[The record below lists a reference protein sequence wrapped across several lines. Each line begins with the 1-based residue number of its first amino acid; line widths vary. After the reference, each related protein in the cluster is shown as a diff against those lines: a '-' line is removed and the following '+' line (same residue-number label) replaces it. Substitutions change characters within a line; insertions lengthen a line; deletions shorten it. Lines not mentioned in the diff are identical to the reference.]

1 MCYDVIMD
9 EEARARRQSLRVITS
24 EIIMFLT
31 VIVTVII
38 LAFLAS
44 GYWLNADFKVE
55 RQGMLQIHSVPT
67 GADIEIDGETA
78 WLQRTN
84 TSKVLSSG
92 EHHVVLKKDGYDSW
106 EKTINISEGL
116 LYRVNY
122 PRLFLLERE
131 KSIYY
136 KATDFTTALVSPN
149 HNYLLLG
156 DDTASYTILQLNSDR
171 PETAKLNLLNLKS
184 TDPDAKSPITA
195 DSLPA
200 LKWDIN
206 NNLAVTINDKHYKIN
221 WHNSEISLVKEPE
234 KPADEPVLPGEIF
247 HFYDETY
254 SVLLT
259 DDLFNLYKKSQ
270 DSPELIISTKLDFVP
285 ETLKIGS
292 GGSFVFMQSDT
303 NVSVLDMEILK
314 IINWSLDSTDYDWLT
329 SGMLYA
335 INDGKLIV
343 YDFDGQN
350 RRELSNGVAADFPVT
365 ITDNKW
371 LYYFSDGNIIREVIT
386 K

>member
-1 MCYDVIMD
+1 M
-9 EEARARRQSLRVITS
+9 
-24 EIIMFLT
+24 
-31 VIVTVII
+31 
-38 LAFLAS
+38 
-44 GYWLNADFKVE
+44 
-55 RQGMLQIHSVPT
+55 
-67 GADIEIDGETA
+67 
-78 WLQRTN
+78 
-84 TSKVLSSG
+84 
-92 EHHVVLKKDGYDSW
+92 
-106 EKTINISEGL
+106 
-116 LYRVNY
+116 
-122 PRLFLLERE
+122 
-131 KSIYY
+131 
-136 KATDFTTALVSPN
+136 
-149 HNYLLLG
+149 
-156 DDTASYTILQLNSDR
+156 
-171 PETAKLNLLNLKS
+171 
-184 TDPDAKSPITA
+184 
-195 DSLPA
+195 
-200 LKWDIN
+200 KWDIN
-206 NNLAVTINDKHYKIN
+206 NNLAVTINGKHYKIN

-234 KPADEPVLPGEIF
+234 KPEDKPILPGEIF

-285 ETLKIGS
+285 ETLKIGN